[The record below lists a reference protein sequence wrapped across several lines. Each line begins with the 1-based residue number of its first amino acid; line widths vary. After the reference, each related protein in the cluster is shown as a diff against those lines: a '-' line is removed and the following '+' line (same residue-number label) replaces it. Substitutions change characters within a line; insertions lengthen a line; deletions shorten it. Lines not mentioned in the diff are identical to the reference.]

1 MSYEVGRLLVSGV
14 SAGGIS
20 VTTVYIV
27 LKLKRVLSK
36 FSMSMSLVNLARLG
50 DVSWSRAC
58 LQVSRPE

>member
-1 MSYEVGRLLVSGV
+1 MFYEVGRLLVSGV